1 MSDVKR
7 PDFDMI
13 NAKLR
18 EWEEDS
24 AVDGFACVLIARKS
38 QKKPWGGLS
47 VAAHFHGLWSQRVM
61 SRALKR
67 ASDLVF
73 NEMEKQDRVLG
84 RAQ

>member
-38 QKKPWGGLS
+38 KKEPGGALS

-73 NEMEKQDRVLG
+73 KEMKKQDRAFRG
-84 RAQ
+84 AQ